1 MFTKPELWWLCLDG
15 DSVLGGGLVSF
26 FFFFIRSTVVSTC
39 AQYLYQIT
47 GLMSCSLPVLGGL
60 KFCLFILFAVVRL
73 AYLL

>member
-1 MFTKPELWWLCLDG
+1 MGIVYW
-15 DSVLGGGLVSF
+15 GGGFGF
-26 FFFFIRSTVVSTC
+26 FFLFFIRSTVVSTC